1 MCLSE
6 RFRHVSFYLWF
17 DCGAAICQV
26 QPFRCRFS
34 LKVDFNK
41 VRSGRKLLNA
51 FSLARNLGCHCWGSG
66 DSISWWTQELWAIM
80 QSPHWLQRVMGWDAS
95 VGRRQWQTHKS
106 MGGCQLLIVTVSLN
120 GCCFNILY
128 RFLCNT
134 LTCAR
139 RPRARINSA
148 QRLPSS
154 SPFVRSQSC
163 FNDAWRNIQELT
175 FHCWVFF
182 FLEKSI
188 KIIQLWPSYPV
199 NAY

>member
-1 MCLSE
+1 MRSVCQETLAVTAEEAGTRLTGEHKSCGRLCSRHIDCSE
-6 RFRHVSFYLWF
+6 LR
-17 DCGAAICQV
+17 
-26 QPFRCRFS
+26 
-34 LKVDFNK
+34 
-41 VRSGRKLLNA
+41 
-51 FSLARNLGCHCWGSG
+51 
-66 DSISWWTQELWAIM
+66 
-80 QSPHWLQRVMGWDAS
+80 GWDAS

-106 MGGCQLLIVTVSLN
+106 MGGCQLLIVTVSQN

-148 QRLPSS
+148 QGLPSS

-163 FNDAWRNIQELT
+163 FNDAWRNIQALT
-175 FHCWVFF
+175 FHCQVS
-182 FLEKSI
+182 LEKSI